1 MTLCRFSF
9 VQLAQQLLPQ
19 LDYTIY
25 TDMELQLARAAQGHD
40 RQGAMSHDA

>member
-19 LDYTIY
+19 LDY